1 MRTGNESDV
10 VAELINRTGSI
21 ISREPVDS
29 QERMFEQDVKVCL
42 QNVEKLRLQVKTL
55 SEYRFIEHD
64 KQNRIAKARRVLRP
78 QLLSLEAVLEGL
90 V

>member
-1 MRTGNESDV
+1 MRNENESDV
-10 VAELINRTGSI
+10 MAELINRTGSI

-29 QERMFEQDVKVCL
+29 QERMFEQDVAEALRRVH
-42 QNVEKLRLQVKTL
+42 KLRLQMQNL

-64 KQNRIAKARRVLRP
+64 KQQRIAKARRVLRP
-78 QLLSLEAVLEGL
+78 QLLSLETVLEGL